1 MFTIMNHDS
10 RQSPLGVILCEYGS
24 DMALTPKQEKFAQNV
39 ASGLNHTEAYRQAG
53 YGGDSS
59 PRTINSDAYGL
70 ANRPHIIHRVAEIVA
85 QRQAESAWTRSL
97 LISEAAQNVR
107 LARASGKLTA
117 SNGALS
123 LIADVQGLKVHKI
136 EHTGTVNHLIRPDL
150 SLEELETRV
159 KRLDALL
166 AADVIE
172 GEGYVVD
179 DALESGQ
186 HVALKGKRRRG

>member
-1 MFTIMNHDS
+1 
-10 RQSPLGVILCEYGS
+10 
-24 DMALTPKQEKFAQNV
+24 MALTPKQETFCQNV

-85 QRQAESAWTRSL
+85 QRQGESAWTRDMVIL
-97 LISEAAQNVR
+97 RAARNADAAYNAKQF
-107 LARASGKLTA
+107 SA

-136 EHTGTVNHLIRPDL
+136 EHSGAINHLIRPEMDL
-150 SLEELETRV
+150 AALEARI
-159 KRLDALL
+159 KRWDALL
-166 AADVIE
+166 ATDVIE

>member
-1 MFTIMNHDS
+1 M
-10 RQSPLGVILCEYGS
+10 GVILCEYGS

-39 ASGLNHTEAYRQAG
+39 ASGLNHTEAYRRAG

-59 PRTINSDAYGL
+59 PRTVNSDAYGL

-123 LIADVQGLKVHKI
+123 LIADVQGLKVHKV
-136 EHTGTVNHLIRPDL
+136 EHAGAINHLIRPEMDL
-150 SLEELETRV
+150 AALEARI
-159 KRLDALL
+159 KRWDALL
-166 AADVIE
+166 ATDVIE

-186 HVALKGKRRRG
+186 EPAGLELVALKGKRRRG